1 MAPASKVGLNDLV
14 GLHGRESDEDDP
26 EEDEEPGRDDL
37 DELRASEFSSG
48 HLRMSADEQDEDGDL
63 LGKENRLKTYFTKK
77 LSIENESTIKLY
89 LKIFDKYRA

>member
-1 MAPASKVGLNDLV
+1 MDPASKVGLDDLV

-63 LGKENRLKTYFTKK
+63 LGKK
-77 LSIENESTIKLY
+77 
-89 LKIFDKYRA
+89 

>member
-1 MAPASKVGLNDLV
+1 MDEFQVSLVRIFCVPGILAPASKVGLNDLV

-48 HLRMSADEQDEDGDL
+48 HLRMSADEHDEDGDL
-63 LGKENRLKTYFTKK
+63 LGKK
-77 LSIENESTIKLY
+77 
-89 LKIFDKYRA
+89 